1 MLSRW
6 VPMPCL
12 FLVMEDVRP
21 FIHSFASCQRV
32 APSATK
38 STHAST
44 HAHRHGQV
52 WAASCTCVARLKKK
66 SRRSQTHAYR
76 LGHQDPGKQH
86 TGTLSK
92 GGWWARE
99 SEACR
104 TQFLTHKPWHVPG
117 MRMNK
122 VGREAG
128 LTLSHQVS
136 YCVGTRRAYRES

>member
-1 MLSRW
+1 
-6 VPMPCL
+6 MPCL

-21 FIHSFASCQRV
+21 FIHSLHVNEWRRALQS
-32 APSATK
+32 
-38 STHAST
+38 
-44 HAHRHGQV
+44 RHTPPLTLIDMVKYGQLV
-52 WAASCTCVARLKKK
+52 VRVARLMKK
-66 SRRSQTHAYR
+66 SRRSQTHVYR
-76 LGHQDPGKQH
+76 LGLQDPGKQH
-86 TGTLSK
+86 TGTLSI

-104 TQFLTHKPWHVPG
+104 TQYLTHKPWHVPG